1 MVVTPAPRSGEN
13 APLSAEKFLSLL
25 DGGKFSDGHVE
36 LLHGETI
43 LKISQG
49 PLYVH
54 ALMLVQRALQA
65 YTGQGRVLLAQSSVY
80 LSPDSVAEP
89 DVAIVT
95 EAPVREEREVR
106 GSDVHLV
113 VEISDSSLRKDR
125 EVKSALY
132 ATAGIPEYWIVNP
145 VARQVEI
152 RLKPSGSYSETAVLG
167 DGDISP
173 WFSQAKVSV
182 ASFFSLP
189 QRRLSFESKRRIS
202 R

>member
-1 MVVTPAPRSGEN
+1 MFADV
-13 APLSAEKFLSLL
+13 
-25 DGGKFSDGHVE
+25 HVE

-43 LKISQG
+43 VKLSQG
-49 PLYVH
+49 PPLHVR
-54 ALMLVQRALQA
+54 ALKLVQKALQP
-65 YTGQGRVLLAQSSVY
+65 YTDHRRLLLVQSSDY

-106 GSDVHLV
+106 GTDIHLV

-132 ATAGIPEYWIVNP
+132 ALAGIPEYWIVNP
-145 VARQVEI
+145 VAQQVEI
-152 RLKPSGSYSETAVLG
+152 RCKPTGGSYAETTVLG
-167 DGDISP
+167 DGHISP
-173 WFSQAKVSV
+173 WFSEVKVAV

-189 QRRLSFESKRRIS
+189 
-202 R
+202 